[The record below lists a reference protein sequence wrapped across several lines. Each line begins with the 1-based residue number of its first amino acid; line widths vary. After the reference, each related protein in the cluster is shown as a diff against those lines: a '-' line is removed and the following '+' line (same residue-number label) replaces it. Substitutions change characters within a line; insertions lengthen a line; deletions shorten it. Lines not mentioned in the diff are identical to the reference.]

1 LIPME
6 SSFRRTELGSANPL
20 CVTAVCHGLRLMS
33 PGSCSN
39 EFFYEAEL
47 NSVTVRGEWV
57 MRSNP
62 RGLSRAVLE
71 PRFQNEKDTSSS
83 AFR

>member
-1 LIPME
+1 M
-6 SSFRRTELGSANPL
+6 SSFN
-20 CVTAVCHGLRLMS
+20 
-33 PGSCSN
+33 
-39 EFFYEAEL
+39 EAEL

-57 MRSNP
+57 MRNNP